1 MKLLGSGTYANV
13 YKITSNHKEY
23 AIKILKCYSE
33 LIYKEIDFLTKLK
46 NTEYVIDFHDIIFD
60 EHTCTYTK
68 PGLLLEYISAGTLDS
83 MKNSLTFSEKKQIFH
98 KLLIGLNYIHSKNIV
113 HRDIKLNN
121 ILLDSETLT
130 PKFCDFGISFY
141 SKSKL
146 KNICITKFC
155 PPEIY
160 RRKTYSFPIDM
171 WMLAISM
178 IDFLFSVKINNNF
191 EKKFLEVYASEDD
204 LKYLNW
210 NSNFN
215 FNFNKNKLQELKLKE
230 LSLNENSLCCD
241 LLQLMLAIN
250 PDNRINAFNAAN
262 HEFFSEKLQTNILS
276 GNTALSVVQEEC
288 TSINSNV
295 YKLKYNHIKLIELM
309 NKIKITNSE
318 IRKYAIQI
326 MDRIICSGKVNVNLN
341 YDYFAYTILRLVF
354 YSMFEEMDA
363 NVCLLAFNEKINE
376 THLKQEYYIV
386 KNILEY
392 KLFLN

>member
-13 YKITSNHKEY
+13 YKIISNHKEY

-46 NTEYVIDFHDIIFD
+46 NTEYVINFHDIIFD
-60 EHTCTYTK
+60 EYTCTYSK
-68 PGLLLEYISAGTLDS
+68 PGLMLEYVSNTLDS
-83 MKNSLTFSEKKQIFH
+83 MKNSLTFQEKKHIFH
-98 KLLIGLNYIHSKNIV
+98 KLLIGLNYIHANNII

-121 ILLDSETLT
+121 ILLDSKTLT

-160 RRKTYSFPIDM
+160 RRKIYSFPIDI

-178 IDFLFSVKINNNF
+178 IEFLFSIKINNNF
-191 EKKFLEVYASEDD
+191 EKKFLEVHVSSDD

-210 NSNFN
+210 NTSTRASARVSANTN
-215 FNFNKNKLQELKLKE
+215 INYKNKLYNEIIMNNFDNKEEYLKCYE
-230 LSLNENSLCCD
+230 

-250 PDNRINAFNAAN
+250 PENRITALDAAN
-262 HEFFSEKLQTNILS
+262 HYFFNEKIQK
-276 GNTALSVVQEEC
+276 
-288 TSINSNV
+288 SISCSRDV
-295 YKLKYNHIKLIELM
+295 YQLKYTHTKLVDLM
-309 NKIKITNSE
+309 NKIKITNLE

-326 MDRIICSGKVNVNLN
+326 MDRIIYSGKVNVNLN

-354 YSMFEEMDA
+354 YSIFEEMDT
-363 NVCLLAFNEKINE
+363 NVCLSAFNEKINDI
-376 THLKQEYYIV
+376 HIKQEYYIV
-386 KNILEY
+386 KNILGY
-392 KLFLN
+392 KLFI